1 MTSIDKV
8 EKDIQSED
16 PNRVLEAIAQH
27 KDLVKSLSHT
37 AAIHIRN
44 AMMKAAVLAGVEKSE
59 NRRYADGHQVV
70 YERLRDAAK
79 EFGRVWKKGQ
89 VPTWVSD
96 KFRDMSSS
104 FLTMDIQRALRYEG
118 DLDTKEANAAMGWD
132 GTPPPVPEIDPLSG
146 RKTGRTVPK
155 FWVWGV
161 FEGAGVEPLSLQGRL
176 KAIRLYMETMSAS
189 NASAAK
195 KLAWARNY
203 DLLGQSKESSVT
215 APVPAQATAQF
226 DTRDYAESFRSR
238 DPQRLMHAT
247 KLEMAMKEVGV
258 DALTLHEAIP
268 KDERIKCMRDALIKA
283 AAARGEELAVKGDL
297 DKAGLFDELLA
308 RAGALGY
315 VGGEGVRAL
324 RAYRDM
330 VRDWLTPGAALAA
343 LRMEKETMS
352 RKGDAEMT
360 DGPVDT
366 VAVLNPD
373 TGRPTRAVR
382 PVSWAWH
389 WMGLSGIPGLAMNKR
404 VEKVEAARDPE
415 ATKLAWSLHYQ
426 VAEQAQVKAEEAIVN
441 QPTPDKVSVKD
452 LDGTLVD
459 VRCGAADAMASSLVD
474 MWKTGQFKVIPRDSF
489 AFAKCHAASDALRSK
504 FEDPAN
510 ALTADVRK
518 KKIADYVRGLRA
530 TGSPA
535 DLEMARQFRDRFAE
549 VGLFATPEELWQL
562 SAPADPSAAVP
573 EESAT
578 TEKKEDGYRTE
589 NIVAVAGI
597 LVVVVALVSAFLFSR
612 K

>member
-59 NRRYADGHQVV
+59 NRR
-70 YERLRDAAK
+70 
-79 EFGRVWKKGQ
+79 
-89 VPTWVSD
+89 
-96 KFRDMSSS
+96 

-308 RAGALGY
+308 RAGAL
-315 VGGEGVRAL
+315 V
-324 RAYRDM
+324 
-330 VRDWLTPGAALAA
+330 TSAAKACVLCARTA
-343 LRMEKETMS
+343 TW
-352 RKGDAEMT
+352 KGDAEMT

>member
-308 RAGALGY
+308 RAGAL
-315 VGGEGVRAL
+315 V
-324 RAYRDM
+324 
-330 VRDWLTPGAALAA
+330 TSAAKACVLCARTA
-343 LRMEKETMS
+343 TW
-352 RKGDAEMT
+352 KGDAEMT

>member
-1 MTSIDKV
+1 
-8 EKDIQSED
+8 
-16 PNRVLEAIAQH
+16 
-27 KDLVKSLSHT
+27 
-37 AAIHIRN
+37 
-44 AMMKAAVLAGVEKSE
+44 
-59 NRRYADGHQVV
+59 
-70 YERLRDAAK
+70 
-79 EFGRVWKKGQ
+79 
-89 VPTWVSD
+89 
-96 KFRDMSSS
+96 
-104 FLTMDIQRALRYEG
+104 
-118 DLDTKEANAAMGWD
+118 
-132 GTPPPVPEIDPLSG
+132 
-146 RKTGRTVPK
+146 
-155 FWVWGV
+155 
-161 FEGAGVEPLSLQGRL
+161 
-176 KAIRLYMETMSAS
+176 
-189 NASAAK
+189 
-195 KLAWARNY
+195 
-203 DLLGQSKESSVT
+203 
-215 APVPAQATAQF
+215 
-226 DTRDYAESFRSR
+226 
-238 DPQRLMHAT
+238 
-247 KLEMAMKEVGV
+247 
-258 DALTLHEAIP
+258 
-268 KDERIKCMRDALIKA
+268 
-283 AAARGEELAVKGDL
+283 
-297 DKAGLFDELLA
+297 
-308 RAGALGY
+308 
-315 VGGEGVRAL
+315 
-324 RAYRDM
+324 M

-474 MWKTGQFKVIPRDSF
+474 MWKTGQFKVIPRDSLLSPN
-489 AFAKCHAASDALRSK
+489 ATRPPTRCDPSSRTRPRVDGGRSQEEDRGLR
-504 FEDPAN
+504 P
-510 ALTADVRK
+510 
-518 KKIADYVRGLRA
+518 GLRA

>member
-215 APVPAQATAQF
+215 APVPTQATAQF

-308 RAGALGY
+308 RAGAL
-315 VGGEGVRAL
+315 V
-324 RAYRDM
+324 
-330 VRDWLTPGAALAA
+330 TSAAKACVLCARTA
-343 LRMEKETMS
+343 TW
-352 RKGDAEMT
+352 KGDAEMT

-518 KKIADYVRGLRA
+518 KKIADYVR
-530 TGSPA
+530 
-535 DLEMARQFRDRFAE
+535 
-549 VGLFATPEELWQL
+549 L

>member
-308 RAGALGY
+308 RAGAL
-315 VGGEGVRAL
+315 V
-324 RAYRDM
+324 
-330 VRDWLTPGAALAA
+330 TSAAKACVLCARTA
-343 LRMEKETMS
+343 TW
-352 RKGDAEMT
+352 KGDAEMT

-518 KKIADYVRGLRA
+518 KKIADYVR
-530 TGSPA
+530 
-535 DLEMARQFRDRFAE
+535 
-549 VGLFATPEELWQL
+549 L

>member
-1 MTSIDKV
+1 
-8 EKDIQSED
+8 
-16 PNRVLEAIAQH
+16 
-27 KDLVKSLSHT
+27 
-37 AAIHIRN
+37 
-44 AMMKAAVLAGVEKSE
+44 
-59 NRRYADGHQVV
+59 
-70 YERLRDAAK
+70 
-79 EFGRVWKKGQ
+79 
-89 VPTWVSD
+89 
-96 KFRDMSSS
+96 
-104 FLTMDIQRALRYEG
+104 
-118 DLDTKEANAAMGWD
+118 
-132 GTPPPVPEIDPLSG
+132 
-146 RKTGRTVPK
+146 
-155 FWVWGV
+155 
-161 FEGAGVEPLSLQGRL
+161 
-176 KAIRLYMETMSAS
+176 
-189 NASAAK
+189 
-195 KLAWARNY
+195 
-203 DLLGQSKESSVT
+203 
-215 APVPAQATAQF
+215 
-226 DTRDYAESFRSR
+226 
-238 DPQRLMHAT
+238 
-247 KLEMAMKEVGV
+247 
-258 DALTLHEAIP
+258 
-268 KDERIKCMRDALIKA
+268 
-283 AAARGEELAVKGDL
+283 
-297 DKAGLFDELLA
+297 
-308 RAGALGY
+308 
-315 VGGEGVRAL
+315 
-324 RAYRDM
+324 
-330 VRDWLTPGAALAA
+330 
-343 LRMEKETMS
+343 
-352 RKGDAEMT
+352 
-360 DGPVDT
+360 
-366 VAVLNPD
+366 
-373 TGRPTRAVR
+373 
-382 PVSWAWH
+382 
-389 WMGLSGIPGLAMNKR
+389 MGLSGIPGLAMNKR

-415 ATKLAWSLHYQ
+415 ATKLAWSLHYQVRSTEPSRVDVAAGPPAVAPTPPVMEETAQ

>member
-215 APVPAQATAQF
+215 APVPTQATAQF

-426 VAEQAQVKAEEAIVN
+426 VRSTEPSRVDVAAGPPAVAPPPVMEETAQVAEQAQVKAEEAIVN

-518 KKIADYVRGLRA
+518 KKIADYVRVCEPRGVPPTWRWRASSA
-530 TGSPA
+530 TGS
-535 DLEMARQFRDRFAE
+535 R
-549 VGLFATPEELWQL
+549 
-562 SAPADPSAAVP
+562 
-573 EESAT
+573 
-578 TEKKEDGYRTE
+578 
-589 NIVAVAGI
+589 
-597 LVVVVALVSAFLFSR
+597 R

>member
-215 APVPAQATAQF
+215 APVPRRRRLSS
-226 DTRDYAESFRSR
+226 TRGTMPRVS
-238 DPQRLMHAT
+238 
-247 KLEMAMKEVGV
+247 G
-258 DALTLHEAIP
+258 
-268 KDERIKCMRDALIKA
+268 
-283 AAARGEELAVKGDL
+283 RGI
-297 DKAGLFDELLA
+297 
-308 RAGALGY
+308 R
-315 VGGEGVRAL
+315 
-324 RAYRDM
+324 
-330 VRDWLTPGAALAA
+330 
-343 LRMEKETMS
+343 
-352 RKGDAEMT
+352 
-360 DGPVDT
+360 
-366 VAVLNPD
+366 
-373 TGRPTRAVR
+373 
-382 PVSWAWH
+382 
-389 WMGLSGIPGLAMNKR
+389 
-404 VEKVEAARDPE
+404 
-415 ATKLAWSLHYQ
+415 
-426 VAEQAQVKAEEAIVN
+426 
-441 QPTPDKVSVKD
+441 
-452 LDGTLVD
+452 
-459 VRCGAADAMASSLVD
+459 
-474 MWKTGQFKVIPRDSF
+474 
-489 AFAKCHAASDALRSK
+489 
-504 FEDPAN
+504 
-510 ALTADVRK
+510 
-518 KKIADYVRGLRA
+518 RG
-530 TGSPA
+530 
-535 DLEMARQFRDRFAE
+535 
-549 VGLFATPEELWQL
+549 
-562 SAPADPSAAVP
+562 
-573 EESAT
+573 
-578 TEKKEDGYRTE
+578 
-589 NIVAVAGI
+589 
-597 LVVVVALVSAFLFSR
+597 
-612 K
+612 

>member
-59 NRRYADGHQVV
+59 NRR
-70 YERLRDAAK
+70 
-79 EFGRVWKKGQ
+79 
-89 VPTWVSD
+89 
-96 KFRDMSSS
+96 

-238 DPQRLMHAT
+238 DPQRLMHAM

-308 RAGALGY
+308 RAGAL
-315 VGGEGVRAL
+315 V
-324 RAYRDM
+324 
-330 VRDWLTPGAALAA
+330 TSAAKACVLCARTA
-343 LRMEKETMS
+343 TWSVIGS
-352 RKGDAEMT
+352 R
-360 DGPVDT
+360 P
-366 VAVLNPD
+366 
-373 TGRPTRAVR
+373 
-382 PVSWAWH
+382 
-389 WMGLSGIPGLAMNKR
+389 
-404 VEKVEAARDPE
+404 ARRWP
-415 ATKLAWSLHYQ
+415 
-426 VAEQAQVKAEEAIVN
+426 
-441 QPTPDKVSVKD
+441 
-452 LDGTLVD
+452 
-459 VRCGAADAMASSLVD
+459 RCG
-474 MWKTGQFKVIPRDSF
+474 WRRRPCPGK
-489 AFAKCHAASDALRSK
+489 
-504 FEDPAN
+504 
-510 ALTADVRK
+510 
-518 KKIADYVRGLRA
+518 
-530 TGSPA
+530 
-535 DLEMARQFRDRFAE
+535 
-549 VGLFATPEELWQL
+549 ATP
-562 SAPADPSAAVP
+562 
-573 EESAT
+573 
-578 TEKKEDGYRTE
+578 R
-589 NIVAVAGI
+589 
-597 LVVVVALVSAFLFSR
+597 
-612 K
+612 

>member
-155 FWVWGV
+155 FW
-161 FEGAGVEPLSLQGRL
+161 
-176 KAIRLYMETMSAS
+176 
-189 NASAAK
+189 
-195 KLAWARNY
+195 
-203 DLLGQSKESSVT
+203 
-215 APVPAQATAQF
+215 ATAQF

-426 VAEQAQVKAEEAIVN
+426 VRSTEPSGSTSLPVLPQSPPPPVMEETAQVAEQAQVKAEEAIVN

-474 MWKTGQFKVIPRDSF
+474 MWKTGQFKVIPRDSLL
-489 AFAKCHAASDALRSK
+489 S
-504 FEDPAN
+504 PN
-510 ALTADVRK
+510 ATRPPT
-518 KKIADYVRGLRA
+518 RC
-530 TGSPA
+530 
-535 DLEMARQFRDRFAE
+535 
-549 VGLFATPEELWQL
+549 
-562 SAPADPSAAVP
+562 DPS
-573 EESAT
+573 S
-578 TEKKEDGYRTE
+578 RTPPT
-589 NIVAVAGI
+589 
-597 LVVVVALVSAFLFSR
+597 R
-612 K
+612 